1 MSDLWVD
8 GHAMEQPE
16 EETPVSH
23 PAVPMSSALFAL
35 WTISALL
42 GLLGA
47 ILLIVGGSLNAS
59 VDPYSGAPP
68 LPGLPQLI
76 WGGALLGVAIQAFLA
91 ALTVVA
97 VRWTPEVTPE
107 SAASPLGQ

>member
-1 MSDLWVD
+1 MND
-8 GHAMEQPE
+8 
-16 EETPVSH
+16 
-23 PAVPMSSALFAL
+23 ALFAL

-76 WGGALLGVAIQAFLA
+76 WGGALLGVAIPAFFA

-97 VRWTPEVTPE
+97 VNA
-107 SAASPLGQ
+107 SAGAAPRLRGEGEAAGPTDHVPGSHRL